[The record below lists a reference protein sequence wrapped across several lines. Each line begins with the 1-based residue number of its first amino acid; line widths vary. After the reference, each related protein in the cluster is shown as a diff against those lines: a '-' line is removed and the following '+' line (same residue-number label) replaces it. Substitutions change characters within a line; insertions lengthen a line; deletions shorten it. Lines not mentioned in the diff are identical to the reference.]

1 MARRDDPRRDD
12 PTRVTEQPALTSSNG
27 GIWLVVGAVLTAICL
42 GVLLAVS
49 SSHPFA
55 YLGAAIAL
63 VLYAAL
69 VVVRFAV
76 GAQAARLR
84 VLAVLFAAI
93 AVSTIVVLLLVI
105 SAVAP

>member
-1 MARRDDPRRDD
+1 
-12 PTRVTEQPALTSSNG
+12 
-27 GIWLVVGAVLTAICL
+27 VGA
-42 GVLLAVS
+42 AV
-49 SSHPFA
+49 
-55 YLGAAIAL
+55 AL
-63 VLYAAL
+63 ILYAVL

-76 GAQAARLR
+76 QDQAVRLR

>member
-1 MARRDDPRRDD
+1 MARRAD
-12 PTRVTEQPALTSSNG
+12 PTRVTDQPALTSSSG
-27 GIWLVVGAVLTAICL
+27 GIWLVVGAVLTAVCL

-49 SSHPFA
+49 ASHPFA
-55 YLGAAIAL
+55 YVGAAVAL
-63 VLYAAL
+63 ILYAVL

-76 GAQAARLR
+76 QDQAVRLR